1 MSHHIKVEE
10 DYIKSLLSNAAWGAA
25 RVPLVEAK
33 EEEVETVE
41 EEVHSCPL
49 CASVLDEA
57 LSEEVIGEHIETIEG
72 ILRLHEE
79 EDLDEEDLEEQEDF
93 GDDDGPESEKPG
105 VEPTDADLDKIEG
118 SKKSRVK
125 KKVAGLKKKWTG
137 QKKGDKPAK
146 DKRGDKPDFSTGARK
161 GDMSKT
167 HAGKDF
173 EKKA

>member
-25 RVPLVEAK
+25 RVPLAEGK
-33 EEEVETVE
+33 EVETVE

-79 EDLDEEDLEEQEDF
+79 EDLDEEDVDEEDEEDVDEVKRSPSAYR
-93 GDDDGPESEKPG
+93 DDDWTPEG
-105 VEPTDADLDKIEG
+105 DPTDSHKAQNPGEDPDQLRLKD

-137 QKKGDKPAK
+137 QKKGDK
-146 DKRGDKPDFSTGARK
+146 
-161 GDMSKT
+161 SKT
-167 HAGKDF
+167 HKGKDF